1 MGRGKSETIL
11 QLKQNFIFAVIRAD
25 SEESGYEICKSV
37 FEGGIKNIE
46 VTFSTPGAERVINRL
61 VKDFADTDML
71 VGAGTVMDEITA
83 RIAVMNGADF
93 LVSPHFSADI
103 AAVCNRYAIPYLP
116 GCGSVTEVA
125 TALEHGSEI
134 LKIFPGGV
142 LGPAF
147 IKDVHG
153 PMPYAQ
159 MMPSGGVSIDN
170 MGDWI
175 KSGACAVGVGS
186 ALTKRY
192 KAEGP
197 QSVREIS
204 AAFAAKLKEYK

>member
-1 MGRGKSETIL
+1 MGKSETIMR
-11 QLKQNFIFAVIRAD
+11 LKENFIFAVIRAG
-25 SEESGYEICKSV
+25 SEDSGYEICKSV

-46 VTFSTPGAERVINRL
+46 VTFYTPGAERVIRRL
-61 VKDFADTDML
+61 SSDFAGTDMV
-71 VGAGTVMDEITA
+71 VGAGTVMDAVTA
-83 RIAVMNGADF
+83 RIAIMNGAAF
-93 LVSPHFSADI
+93 IVSPHFSADI
-103 AAVCNRYAIPYLP
+103 AQTCNRYAVPYLP
-116 GCGSVTEVA
+116 GCGSVTEVQ
-125 TALEHGSEI
+125 TALEHGAEI

-170 MGDWI
+170 MDEWI

-192 KAEGP
+192 QTEGAE
-197 QSVREIS
+197 SVRETA
-204 AAFAAKLKEYK
+204 AAFAARLNEIRK